1 MTIKHILV
9 PSDFSLTAKHALAN
23 ALTIAGMH
31 KAKITLL
38 HVVTVY
44 NDDPNNTE
52 QPFPDLDDYY
62 RKMEK
67 RAGDYFEKTLS
78 EDALKDADIS
88 YVVRRGFS
96 PYEEILAY
104 AAESGVDLIA
114 MGTHSRK
121 SLARFFLGSVAENIV
136 HHADCPVLTVRIED
150 GKVSPPLYH
159 RILVPT
165 DFFEQSYRAL
175 QLAMSFLPD
184 DGVIDILHVVED
196 VIHPAY
202 FTAEG
207 ETIFDVMP
215 HIKDKSEETMA
226 NMAAELVPENIKRNL
241 VIKEGK
247 IAQTIIEHAEENDI
261 DLIVMGTHSMNA
273 LTQFL
278 IGSQANKVIRKASCP
293 VITIK

>member
-1 MTIKHILV
+1 MNIKHILV
-9 PSDFSLTAKHALAN
+9 PSDFSITAKHALAN
-23 ALTIAGMH
+23 ALSIAAMH
-31 KAKITLL
+31 KARITLL
-38 HVVTVY
+38 HVVTIY
-44 NDDPNNTE
+44 NDDPYAAE

-62 RKMEK
+62 QKMEK
-67 RAGDYFEKTLS
+67 RAGDYFQKTIS
-78 EDALKDADIS
+78 EYALKDLTID

-96 PYEEILAY
+96 PYEEILTY
-104 AAESGVDLIA
+104 AAEENVDLIA

-136 HHADCPVLTVRIED
+136 HHAEYPVLTVRIED
-150 GKVSPPLYH
+150 STISLPVYK

-165 DFFEQSYRAL
+165 DFFEQSHRAL
-175 QLAMSFLPD
+175 QLALSFLSD
-184 DGVIDILHVVED
+184 DSVIDILHVVED

-202 FTAEG
+202 FMAEG

-226 NMAAELVPENIKRNL
+226 KMAAELIPEHVKRNL

-247 IAQTIIEHAEENDI
+247 IAQTIIEHAEENSI

-273 LTQFL
+273 LTQLL
-278 IGSQANKVIRKASCP
+278 IGSQANKVIRKAPCP
-293 VITIK
+293 VITVK